1 MFKVLKFK
9 NALIGIIVIMLAGIM
24 TVYPSICVEGAKD
37 GLMLSLF
44 TVFPSVFPFMVL
56 SRYITLSGII
66 TVNFPFADKLSK
78 LLFGLPKEA
87 LMPFILGSVSGYPT
101 GCAVICDMVDKKILT
116 KDEGEHLLPF
126 CNNCSPL
133 FIIGTVGN
141 VIIGNTNAGYV
152 LFLVHI
158 TSAVITGMILKSKA
172 PYKKCRND
180 AYIVPATDNPF
191 STAVSSS
198 VSATLNIC
206 GYITLFSVITKIII
220 FANEKL
226 GFMCGFLEMTNG
238 INHIANLNLSSVFK
252 LALISGILGFS
263 GICVML
269 QTGDFTSRRNMSVK
283 KYFTGK
289 VIFSLI
295 SFILSFAIFSGSQT
309 VSVFNPCI
317 QSSTQVF
324 GIFSVV
330 LSLLTLL
337 ILSVRNR
344 LR

>member
-9 NALIGIIVIMLAGIM
+9 NAVIGIIVIMLIGIM
-24 TVYPSICVEGAKD
+24 TIFPDVCVQGAKE

-56 SRYITLSGII
+56 SRYITLSGVINI
-66 TVNFPFADKLSK
+66 NFPCADKLSNF
-78 LLFGLPKEA
+78 LFGLPKEA
-87 LMPFILGSVSGYPT
+87 LMPFILGTISGYPT
-101 GCAVICDMVDKKILT
+101 GCAVICDMVDKKIIT

-141 VIIGNTNAGYV
+141 VIIGNTYAGYV

-158 TSAVITGMILKSKA
+158 TSAIITGMILKSKV

-180 AYIVPATDNPF
+180 AYIVPGNDNPF
-191 STAVSSS
+191 SAAVSAS
-198 VSATLNIC
+198 VNATLTIC

-220 FANEKL
+220 FANEK
-226 GFMCGFLEMTNG
+226 FTFACGFLEMTNG
-238 INHIANLNLSSVFK
+238 INHIAELNIPSVFK
-252 LALISGILGFS
+252 LALISAILGFS
-263 GICVML
+263 GICVLL
-269 QTGDFTSRRNMSVK
+269 QTDDFTSKRNMSVK

-289 VIFSLI
+289 IFFSIISFLLTFTIFS
-295 SFILSFAIFSGSQT
+295 STQS

-317 QSSTQVF
+317 QNDISIF
-324 GIFSVV
+324 GIFST
-330 LSLLTLL
+330 LLTLL
-337 ILSVRNR
+337 TILIITVKNK